1 MGNRKENIK
10 DDNNVSV
17 AVVESHAVLE
27 ETAEHA
33 EISIENDTVT
43 KEPAK
48 QEAPAV
54 HGIEPKND
62 KVIVCLKH
70 PQGIKFNL
78 PNNRYVIIKGNAAHL
93 KGLKSGILPDG
104 GFGMTVIDRQDWEY
118 IKKTYSTMN
127 VFKNGLIFASNN
139 KTSAESQSKEHDE
152 VKSGMEPVEVGE
164 NTSIKD
170 LQKVNNYIKDK

>member
-1 MGNRKENIK
+1 MGNRKENIEK
-10 DDNNVSV
+10 SNETTT
-17 AVVESHAVLE
+17 AAAVLE
-27 ETAEHA
+27 ETAEQA
-33 EISIENDTVT
+33 EISVVNDTEV

-48 QEAPAV
+48 QEAPAI

-78 PNNRYVIIKGNAAHL
+78 PNNRYVIIKGNAANL

-104 GFGMTVIDRQDWEY
+104 GFGMTVIDRQDWEH

-127 VFKNGLIFASNN
+127 VFKNGLIFASND
-139 KTSAESQSKEHDE
+139 KASAARQSNEHDE
-152 VKSGMEPVEVGE
+152 IKSGMEPVEVGE

-170 LQKVNNYIKDK
+170 LQKVKVYKKDR

>member
-1 MGNRKENIK
+1 MGNRKENIEK
-10 DDNNVSV
+10 SNETTT
-17 AVVESHAVLE
+17 AAAVLE
-27 ETAEHA
+27 ETAEQA
-33 EISIENDTVT
+33 EISVVNDTEV

-48 QEAPAV
+48 QEAPAI

-78 PNNRYVIIKGNAAHL
+78 PNNRYVIIKGNAANL

-104 GFGMTVIDRQDWEY
+104 GFGMTVIDRQDWEH

-127 VFKNGLIFASNN
+127 VFKNGLIFASND
-139 KTSAESQSKEHDE
+139 KASAARQSNEHDE
-152 VKSGMEPVEVGE
+152 IKSGMEPVEVGE

-170 LQKVNNYIKDK
+170 LQKVKFYKKDT

>member
-1 MGNRKENIK
+1 MGNRKENIEK
-10 DDNNVSV
+10 SNETTT
-17 AVVESHAVLE
+17 AAAVLE
-27 ETAEHA
+27 ETAEQA
-33 EISIENDTVT
+33 EISVVNDTEV

-48 QEAPAV
+48 QEAPAI

-78 PNNRYVIIKGNAAHL
+78 PNNRYVIIKGNAANL

-104 GFGMTVIDRQDWEY
+104 GFGMTVIDRQDWEH

-127 VFKNGLIFASNN
+127 VFKNGLIFASND
-139 KTSAESQSKEHDE
+139 KASAARQSNEHDE
-152 VKSGMEPVEVGE
+152 IKSGMEPVEVGE

-170 LQKVNNYIKDK
+170 LQKVKVYKKDT

>member
-1 MGNRKENIK
+1 MGNRKENIEK
-10 DDNNVSV
+10 SNETTT
-17 AVVESHAVLE
+17 AAAVLE
-27 ETAEHA
+27 NEQQETATE
-33 EISIENDTVT
+33 
-43 KEPAK
+43 

-78 PNNRYVIIKGNAAHL
+78 PDKRYVIIKGNAANL

-118 IKKTYSTMN
+118 IKKTYSTLN
-127 VFKNGLIFASNN
+127 VFKNGLIFSSNDKASA
-139 KTSAESQSKEHDE
+139 KSQSKEHDE
-152 VKSGMEPVEVGE
+152 IKSGMEPVEVGE
-164 NTSIKD
+164 NTSINELKKVKAYKKD
-170 LQKVNNYIKDK
+170 TQAS

>member
-1 MGNRKENIK
+1 MGNRKENIEK
-10 DDNNVSV
+10 NKNINE
-17 AVVESHAVLE
+17 ANTATAVLE
-27 ETAEHA
+27 ETAEQA
-33 EISIENDTVT
+33 EISVVNDTEV

-48 QEAPAV
+48 QEAPAI

-78 PNNRYVIIKGNAAHL
+78 PNNRYVIIEGNAAHL

-118 IKKTYSTMN
+118 IKKTYSPLN
-127 VFKNGLIFASNN
+127 VFKNGLIFSSNDKASA
-139 KTSAESQSKEHDE
+139 TIQSKEHDE
-152 VKSGMEPVEVGE
+152 IKSGMEPVEVGE

-170 LQKVNNYIKDK
+170 LQKVKVYKKDT

>member
-1 MGNRKENIK
+1 MGNRKENIEK
-10 DDNNVSV
+10 SNETTT
-17 AVVESHAVLE
+17 AAAVLE
-27 ETAEHA
+27 ETTEQA
-33 EISIENDTVT
+33 EISVVNDTEV

-48 QEAPAV
+48 QEAPAI

-78 PNNRYVIIKGNAAHL
+78 PNNRYVIIEGNAANL

-104 GFGMTVIDRQDWEY
+104 GFGMTVIDRQDWNY
-118 IKKTYSTMN
+118 IKKTYSTLN
-127 VFKNGLIFASNN
+127 VFKNGLIFSSNDKAS
-139 KTSAESQSKEHDE
+139 AARQSKEHDE
-152 VKSGMEPVEVGE
+152 IKSGMEPVEVGE

-170 LQKVNNYIKDK
+170 LQKVNNYIQDK

>member
-1 MGNRKENIK
+1 MGNRKENIEK
-10 DDNNVSV
+10 SNETTT
-17 AVVESHAVLE
+17 AAAVLE
-27 ETAEHA
+27 ETAEQA
-33 EISIENDTVT
+33 EISVVNDTEV

-48 QEAPAV
+48 QEAPAI

-78 PNNRYVIIKGNAAHL
+78 PNNRYVIIKGNAANL

-104 GFGMTVIDRQDWEY
+104 GFGMTVIDRQDWEH

-127 VFKNGLIFASNN
+127 VFKNGLIFASND
-139 KTSAESQSKEHDE
+139 KASAARQSNEHDE
-152 VKSGMEPVEVGE
+152 IKSGMEPVEVGE

>member
-1 MGNRKENIK
+1 MGNRKENIEK
-10 DDNNVSV
+10 SNETTT
-17 AVVESHAVLE
+17 AAAVLE
-27 ETAEHA
+27 ETAEQA
-33 EISIENDTVT
+33 EISVVNDTEV

-48 QEAPAV
+48 QEAPAI

-78 PNNRYVIIKGNAAHL
+78 PNNRYVIIKGNAANL

-127 VFKNGLIFASNN
+127 VFKNGLIFASND
-139 KTSAESQSKEHDE
+139 KASAARQSNEHDE
-152 VKSGMEPVEVGE
+152 IKSGMEPVEVGE

-170 LQKVNNYIKDK
+170 LQKVKVYKKDT

>member
-1 MGNRKENIK
+1 MGNRKENIEK
-10 DDNNVSV
+10 SNETTT
-17 AVVESHAVLE
+17 AAAVLE
-27 ETAEHA
+27 ETAEQA
-33 EISIENDTVT
+33 EISVVNDTEV

-48 QEAPAV
+48 QEAPAI

-78 PNNRYVIIKGNAAHL
+78 PNNRYVIIEGNAAHL

-118 IKKTYSTMN
+118 IKKTYSTLNM
-127 VFKNGLIFASNN
+127 FKNGLIFSSNDKAS
-139 KTSAESQSKEHDE
+139 AAQQSKEHDE
-152 VKSGMEPVEVGE
+152 IKSGMEPVEVGE

-170 LQKVNNYIKDK
+170 LQKVKVYKKDT

>member
-10 DDNNVSV
+10 KSNETTT
-17 AVVESHAVLE
+17 AAAVLE
-27 ETAEHA
+27 ETAEQA
-33 EISIENDTVT
+33 EISVVNDTEV

-48 QEAPAV
+48 QEAPAI

-78 PNNRYVIIKGNAAHL
+78 PNNRYVIIKGNAANL

-104 GFGMTVIDRQDWEY
+104 GFGMTVIDRQDWEH

-127 VFKNGLIFASNN
+127 VFKNGLIFASND
-139 KTSAESQSKEHDE
+139 KASAARQSNEYDE
-152 VKSGMEPVEVGE
+152 IKSGMEPVEVGE

-170 LQKVNNYIKDK
+170 LQKVKVYKKDT